1 MAQKKPAKKPA
12 KLHGFTW
19 CGRFMKEAE
28 ARVLMPHIDVFD
40 VDQQLLQ
47 YVHTVELYSGE
58 EGVAKRDRVLPQQLP
73 ETNTYNGSQVRR
85 YF

>member
-1 MAQKKPAKKPA
+1 
-12 KLHGFTW
+12 
-19 CGRFMKEAE
+19 MKEAE

-58 EGVAKRDRVLPQQLP
+58 KGVAKRDRVLPQQLP

-85 YF
+85 